1 MTVAQILRR
10 GHQEAKGSLEV
21 SLGPA
26 ESQSLTQ
33 PWTTCAPCY
42 PTASTEMLTASKSP
56 IALSPWGSSTA
67 LPDGRLV
74 GHRLLGGLQTALE
87 TCN

>member
-26 ESQSLTQ
+26 ESQSITQ

-56 IALSPWGSSTA
+56 PYPFTMGQQQSPA
-67 LPDGRLV
+67 
-74 GHRLLGGLQTALE
+74 
-87 TCN
+87 